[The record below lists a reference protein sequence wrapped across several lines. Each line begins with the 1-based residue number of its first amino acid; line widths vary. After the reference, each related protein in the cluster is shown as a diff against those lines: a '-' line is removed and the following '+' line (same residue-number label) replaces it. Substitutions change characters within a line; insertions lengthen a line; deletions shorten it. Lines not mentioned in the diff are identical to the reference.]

1 VLAVAYA
8 FLHPLLVCFHR
19 STQPPAGARDETF
32 AGGWVAQ
39 ARQNLSDVFRYGI
52 REEVLEESARWPLW
66 KQFWEG
72 PFSKYFVNTL
82 IVAILSVTGIVI
94 SSSIVAYG
102 FARIRWP
109 GREVFFYVTLATM
122 MVPYAVTMVPLYGVF
137 RGLGWIGTLKPL
149 WAPAWFANGFNI
161 FLLRQFYRR
170 IPDDLTEAARI
181 DGCNEWEIFTQII
194 LPLSRPVLV
203 VVALFHLFYTWND
216 YLGPLIFLTEP
227 NDFTI
232 SLGLQYFASRHGG
245 VSESQ
250 MLAGAAIVVAPMILI
265 FFLAQRFF
273 TEGIAT
279 TGIKG

>member
-1 VLAVAYA
+1 M
-8 FLHPLLVCFHR
+8 P
-19 STQPPAGARDETF
+19 S
-32 AGGWVAQ
+32 
-39 ARQNLSDVFRYGI
+39 
-52 REEVLEESARWPLW
+52 RW
-66 KQFWEG
+66 
-72 PFSKYFVNTL
+72 
-82 IVAILSVTGIVI
+82 
-94 SSSIVAYG
+94 
-102 FARIRWP
+102 
-109 GREVFFYVTLATM
+109 
-122 MVPYAVTMVPLYGVF
+122 
-137 RGLGWIGTLKPL
+137 
-149 WAPAWFANGFNI
+149 
-161 FLLRQFYRR
+161 FYRR
-170 IPDDLTEAARI
+170 IPEDLTEAARI

-227 NDFTI
+227 SDFTI

-250 MLAGAAIVVAPMILI
+250 MLAGAAIVVAPMILV